1 MPLDGSEYEVRNHAL
16 DQIDRVIALLA
27 TEDKW
32 CKRALRRPDDRR
44 CILGAMREAGASI
57 ALNAPIK
64 QAIEQAIE
72 QVTWRSCWSI
82 QSFNDHETTTHPL
95 VLRVLHQTRENIR
108 AGVINSGRRRLFTW
122 DISSPGRARRRCGA
136 Y

>member
-1 MPLDGSEYEVRNHAL
+1 MPLDGSEYDVRNQAL

-32 CKRALRRPDDRR
+32 CKGALQEADGRR

-64 QAIEQAIE
+64 QAIEQ
-72 QVTWRSCWSI
+72 VTGRSCWSI
-82 QSFNDHETTTHPL
+82 EGFNDRKTTTHPL
-95 VLRVLHQTRENIR
+95 VLGVLRQTRENIR
-108 AGVINSGRRRLFTW
+108 AGVINPGRRRLFSW
-122 DISSPGRARRRCGA
+122 DISSPGRA
-136 Y
+136 